1 MPLSDKLFDDRRSE
15 YSPKRYKERL
25 PEFGGMKETPSER
38 ILRKFQE
45 EITEKNYDLTC
56 EGLQDENFYLLGDKR
71 IFAVMSHDGSILVR
85 VGGGFVSMQ
94 EYLAKYTSKQKD
106 ATEVEMSLQDFLEA
120 EGK

>member
-1 MPLSDKLFDDRRSE
+1 MPLSDKLFDERHSE
-15 YSPKRYKERL
+15 YSPKRYRERL
-25 PEFGGMKETPSER
+25 PEFGGEKETPSAR

-45 EITEKNYDLTC
+45 EIVNKHYDLSC
-56 EGLQDENFYLLGDKR
+56 EKEVEENFYQLGDKR

-106 ATEVEMSLQDFLEA
+106 AT
-120 EGK
+120 